1 MESIQNQLIVLIARV
16 DKLES
21 LLLDVKSREDVVEKV
36 EKVEKLE
43 NIVEKV
49 VVEKKESILMP
60 WIGIANENCCQGLKV
75 NHGLYNQCQSV
86 RVNNTTEYC
95 KSCTNQG
102 IKNGSNVP
110 NYGTVKDRLLQPMME
125 YVDKKSGKRC
135 VAWVQVLKKINI
147 SMEKGLEFAKENGIV
162 IPEEQLVNAEK
173 KRGRPKKDSDT
184 IVSDTDEEGASPKK
198 RGRPKKEK
206 KVMETVAGDDLIAT
220 MVANLTSNGG
230 PLPDSTDLNDSP
242 DSGEL
247 KEEEIIE
254 EDDTT
259 EVKNLMIDGINYLV
273 DQDNTVYDVETQ
285 DEIGT
290 YSPETNSIIRDGL

>member
-21 LLLDVKSREDVVEKV
+21 LLLNVKSREDVVEKV
-36 EKVEKLE
+36 EKVEK
-43 NIVEKV
+43 V
-49 VVEKKESILMP
+49 VVEKKENILMP
-60 WIGIANENCCQGLKV
+60 WTGIVNENCCQGLKV
-75 NHGLYNQCQSV
+75 NHGLYNQCEGL
-86 RVNNTTEYC
+86 RVNDTTDYC

-206 KVMETVAGDDLIAT
+206 KVMETVAGDDLIAN

-230 PLPDSTDLNDSP
+230 PLNVLNDSTDSTDL
-242 DSGEL
+242 GEL
-247 KEEEIIE
+247 EEEDIVE
-254 EDDTT
+254 ENDTT

-273 DQDNTVYDVETQ
+273 DQENTVYDVETQ

-290 YSPETNSIIRDGL
+290 YNPETNSIIRDGL